1 MEELITNI
9 IDDLTIEL
17 SVTDANFN
25 SDLLT
30 AKVRSATREVKDV
43 RKYPSSYT
51 QAMIDEDMNQ
61 FYSTIRDVAL
71 FDYNT
76 VGAEFQTSHTENS
89 VSRAWVDRDKL
100 FGRVIPLAR

>member
-1 MEELITNI
+1 MEELIASI
-9 IDDLTIEL
+9 IEDLTIEL

-25 SDLLT
+25 SDLLM
-30 AKVRSATREVKDV
+30 AKVKSATREVKDV

-51 QAMIDEDMNQ
+51 PTMISEDMEQ

-71 FDYNT
+71 YDYNT

-100 FGRVIPLAR
+100 FNRVIPLAR

>member
-1 MEELITNI
+1 MEELIQNI

-25 SDLLT
+25 SDLLS
-30 AKVRSATREVKDV
+30 AKVRSATREVKDT

-51 QAMIDEDMNQ
+51 QIMIDEDMQ
-61 FYSTIRDVAL
+61 EFYSSIRDIAL
-71 FDYNT
+71 YDYNT
-76 VGAEFQTSHTENS
+76 VGAEFQTSHNENS

-100 FGRVIPLAR
+100 FDRVLPLAR